1 MIKKLL
7 LSIMIALPTMAFAQ
21 KFGYVDTQALMQ
33 ELPEIKEMQ
42 TQLEAS
48 AQKYDAEGKNLQQEF
63 EKKLKEFQEMDAAT
77 PEAIKQ
83 RRTQELQELDQKIQ
97 QFRQTAQQDLQ
108 RQQEQL
114 FAPIQQKIMTAIQ
127 SVGKEGN
134 YTMIFESNVPIYTGA
149 DAVDLTSAVRAK
161 LK

>member
-7 LSIMIALPTMAFAQ
+7 LAIMIALPTMAFAQ
-21 KFGYVDTQALMQ
+21 KFGYVDAQAIMQ
-33 ELPEIKEMQ
+33 ELPEIKDMQ

-48 AQKYDAEGKNLQQEF
+48 AQKYDAEGKNLQQEM
-63 EKKLKEFQEMDAAT
+63 EKKLKEFQEMDDKT
-77 PEAIKQ
+77 PDAIRQ
-83 RRTQELQELDQKIQ
+83 RRAQELQDLDTKIQ
-97 QFRQTAQQDLQ
+97 QFRPTAQQDLQ

-149 DAVDLTSAVRAK
+149 DAVDLTSAVKAK

>member
-7 LSIMIALPTMAFAQ
+7 LAIMIALPAMAFAQ
-21 KFGYVDTQALMQ
+21 KFGYVDTQAIMQ
-33 ELPEIKEMQ
+33 ELPEIKDMQ

-48 AQKYDAEGKNLQQEF
+48 AQKYDAEGKNLQQEM
-63 EKKLKEFQEMDAAT
+63 EKKLKEFQEMDDKT
-77 PEAIKQ
+77 PDAIRQ
-83 RRTQELQELDQKIQ
+83 RRAQELQDLDTKIQ

-149 DAVDLTSAVRAK
+149 DAVDLTSAVKAK

>member
-7 LSIMIALPTMAFAQ
+7 LAIMIALPTMAFAQ
-21 KFGYVDTQALMQ
+21 IFGYVDTQAIMQ
-33 ELPEIKEMQ
+33 ELPEIKDMQ

-48 AQKYDAEGKNLQQEF
+48 AQKYDAEGKNLQQEM
-63 EKKLKEFQEMDAAT
+63 EKKLKEFQEMDDKT
-77 PEAIKQ
+77 PDAIRQ
-83 RRTQELQELDQKIQ
+83 RRAQELQDLDTKIQ

-134 YTMIFESNVPIYTGA
+134 YSLIFESNVPIYTGA
-149 DAVDLTSAVRAK
+149 DAVDLTSAVKAK